1 MEKNEILE
9 MAQKDNKNLDIVDI
23 EAQKSGAYIGYFV
36 LAISILIVTIVD
48 RVVLDTYNFGAISA
62 CLLMMF
68 TAFLVKFIKLKKK
81 HELFVAL
88 IYGAGAIFGLVCWIL
103 QLCKVW

>member
-9 MAQKDNKNLDIVDI
+9 LAQKDNKNLDIADI
-23 EAQKSGAYIGYFV
+23 EAQKSGAYIGYFI
-36 LAISILIVTIVD
+36 LGISILVVIAVD
-48 RVVLDTYNFGAISA
+48 RLVLKQYDFGAITA

-68 TAFLVKFIKLKKK
+68 TAFLVKYIKLKKK
-81 HELFVAL
+81 HELLVAL

>member
-9 MAQKDNKNLDIVDI
+9 SAQKDNKDLDIADI

-36 LAISILIVTIVD
+36 LASAILIVTIVD
-48 RVVLDTYNFGAISA
+48 RVVLNVFDFGAITA

-68 TAFLVKFIKLKKK
+68 TAFFVKYIKLRKT

-88 IYGAGAIFGLVCWIL
+88 IYLAGSIFGLVCWIL